1 MWRRL
6 KPKLTPPNST
16 RKPSYFF
23 RSFETKLSYSSRE
36 LQVALYNLLLVR
48 PEASPS
54 EDYFRKES
62 KVRRLRFPQEDWHQR
77 RRKK

>member
-23 RSFETKLSYSSRE
+23 RSFETEPSFSSRE

-48 PEASPS
+48 PGASPPK
-54 EDYFRKES
+54 DYFRKES
-62 KVRRLRFPQEDWHQR
+62 KVRRLRFPQEDWHQLH
-77 RRKK
+77 RKK